1 MKKKIPSPPKTN
13 KQTNKQKNTFSIV
26 YGELYECILSLP
38 GTLESSS
45 SEYPTQVAIVG
56 VNVFYFVRIIRGTDA
71 SKGQSG
77 YASFPEG
84 SSSDQPYQGDEGDKQ
99 YAPPEY

>member
-1 MKKKIPSPPKTN
+1 MLVVDTL
-13 KQTNKQKNTFSIV
+13 
-26 YGELYECILSLP
+26 YGGELVVLSECSMSKI
-38 GTLESSS
+38 GTLAWLVSLLV
-45 SEYPTQVAIVG
+45 QVAIVG

-71 SKGQSG
+71 SNKGQSG

>member
-1 MKKKIPSPPKTN
+1 MWFVCFCFTANRLAATAIRVDSILN
-13 KQTNKQKNTFSIV
+13 CARAGVAFSFF
-26 YGELYECILSLP
+26 CILIW
-38 GTLESSS
+38 
-45 SEYPTQVAIVG
+45 VAIVG

-71 SKGQSG
+71 SNKGQSG

>member
-1 MKKKIPSPPKTN
+1 MKFLCFANELLGMIVRIFPS
-13 KQTNKQKNTFSIV
+13 Q
-26 YGELYECILSLP
+26 LR
-38 GTLESSS
+38 TLLV
-45 SEYPTQVAIVG
+45 QVAIVV

-84 SSSDQPYQGDEGDKQ
+84 SSSDQPYQGEEGDKQ